1 MRARTIWLVVA
12 ISVLMKISLVGV
24 AWWAYRFTHDPGF
37 TVDHAVVQQWHT
49 TLAPGLAD
57 LNTASDLPGLKA
69 DGPASISPCGF
80 DSGNFFDL
88 SAAQSWTARVPGRG
102 VDTTHPSVTP
112 ETAHGFRVLIQR
124 LRAAGWSV
132 RDRSN
137 SLDMELPA
145 GMDYDTVDL
154 TLRTQDATLLLGV
167 QLFDDGVLAS
177 LDWRHSPKACRVR
190 G

>member
-12 ISVLMKISLVGV
+12 ISVLMKISLVGA

-49 TLAPGLAD
+49 TLAPALAD

-80 DSGNFFDL
+80 DSGDFFDL

-102 VDTTHPSVTP
+102 VDTTHPS
-112 ETAHGFRVLIQR
+112 
-124 LRAAGWSV
+124 
-132 RDRSN
+132 
-137 SLDMELPA
+137 